1 MSIFDNT
8 GYLKSLQDLL
18 NPKREDQSSTDDS
31 DDEEVERKPLLG
43 CIKKDV
49 EKKVEDKIVSKEL
62 KPETVD
68 SWLDKQQNED
78 ELLLESRKVPNYKMS
93 YKQAVGTEDLFL
105 QMGNKTSSTISCEDI
120 IISIEL
126 PEETVPVEQM
136 DLDITENEIDL
147 QTPIYRLKIPLVH
160 GIDPDLGNAKYDS
173 EIKLLTLTLKLK
185 REYDFVNF

>member
-160 GIDPDLGNAKYDS
+160 GIDPDLGNANH
-173 EIKLLTLTLKLK
+173 LLKLHSI
-185 REYDFVNF
+185 